1 MRDKARS
8 AARPSR
14 RIPVAVGGV
23 VLIGVLLGAFVL
35 ALGREP
41 NSGQSAQVGRP
52 APPFT
57 LERLDGGRLS
67 LAEMRGRPI
76 VLNFWASWCLPCRE
90 EAPMLAKLAADH
102 AAQRLAVVGVVYQ
115 DSAANATDFMRRYGL
130 SFPGLLDP
138 SGRTALDYG
147 VLGLPVTIFIDAG
160 GVIRARQLG
169 PLDAATLESVV
180 AGILP

>member
-1 MRDKARS
+1 MQAEARS
-8 AARPSR
+8 ASGPSR
-14 RIPVAVGGV
+14 RVAGAVGGV
-23 VLIGVLLGAFVL
+23 VLVGALLAAFVL
-35 ALGREP
+35 VLGRGP
-41 NSGQSAQVGRP
+41 STGQSAQLGRP
-52 APPFT
+52 APPFS

-67 LAEMRGRPI
+67 LAELRGRPI

-102 AAQRLAVVGVVYQ
+102 SARGLVVVGVVYQ
-115 DSAANATDFMRRYGL
+115 DSAANATDFIRRYGL
-130 SFPGLLDP
+130 SFPALLDP

-160 GVIRARQLG
+160 GIIGARQPG
-169 PLDAATLESVV
+169 PLDAATAESMV